1 MMISWTNAYLK
12 NLWAQI
18 WVKWAKIGPK
28 IKGFFDIFLKFGS
41 LVFLEI
47 AYDDSLEPCLTTRR
61 TKTHEKKIVGPKLC
75 PKLGFLPF
83 SQGFIISFS

>member
-28 IKGFFDIFLKFGS
+28 IKGFFDIFLKFGL

-61 TKTHEKKIVGPKLC
+61 TKTHEKNCGSQIVSEIRV
-75 PKLGFLPF
+75 FAIF
-83 SQGFIISFS
+83 SRFHY